1 MRLTNFVLDT
11 LKATVSSGSHR
22 FTADSTDP
30 DSRYIQNNVYPWG
43 GDVKTPNRV
52 FQGATRIADANDSV
66 HVNVMVEG
74 AAIGSNLINNNST
87 MKMTG
92 SLSAIPEPGSEYTW
106 DILMVADS
114 EFKG

>member
-11 LKATVSSGSHR
+11 TKASVMSGSNS
-22 FTADSTDP
+22 FKADATNP
-30 DSRYIQNNVYPWG
+30 GSRYIQNNVYPWG
-43 GDVKTPNRV
+43 GDAKIPYHT
-52 FQGATRIADANDSV
+52 FQGATRIADGNDAT

-74 AAIGSNLINNNST
+74 AAIGSNLINNNSA

-92 SLSAIPEPGSEYTW
+92 SLSAFPEPGAEYTW